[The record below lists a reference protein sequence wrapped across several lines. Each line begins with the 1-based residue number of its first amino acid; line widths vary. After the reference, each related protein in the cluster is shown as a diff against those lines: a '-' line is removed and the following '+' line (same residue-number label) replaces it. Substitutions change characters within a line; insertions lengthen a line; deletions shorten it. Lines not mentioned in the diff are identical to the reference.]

1 MKNPLFRITLAL
13 GLCDLGS
20 LALLMMLPVLWLF
33 APVVVSIGTLR
44 ITLAWHVWWYALPA
58 ALLATRWLVC
68 RRAIACGVRCQA
80 LWERVWFRKVVFSL
94 ISTFLVFDVCEV
106 VLVKIGFEVQ
116 LPEIVIE
123 GKNAQGK
130 IHIAEVES
138 DPYLLW
144 RFAPGSVFSGRKINR
159 MGFREREVE
168 PVKVPGQMRVLCLG
182 DSVTAQGRPGY
193 AELLHRRL
201 SAHPPTSNRWEAFNM
216 GVFGYSAA
224 QGLRL
229 FEMTKDQVRPDIV
242 TLYFGWNDHWLNN
255 RTDYQLM
262 ALKMRPFA
270 GHLVDALRSKRFFQ
284 LLVWA
289 TDRDGHIR
297 PQAAEGAPSFF
308 HSVNR
313 SKHELWDASVLRV
326 PPQEYRSLLIKL
338 VCEIRAVHAIPVL
351 ITAPRRH
358 LNENIVLHNYAH
370 SQAEGERLHDEYL
383 DITRTAAH
391 DTQAE
396 LLDLAKLFADHDC
409 DAFFRPDGIHFDYC
423 EREET
428 MTADPPTQPGL
439 ERIAEELEKKVDESR
454 VRRRGRKRCLVSTRN
469 DTGR

>member
-1 MKNPLFRITLAL
+1 MKNTDLGMTLILAV
-13 GLCDLGS
+13 CDLCS
-20 LALLMMLPVLWLF
+20 LALLMLLPVLWLF
-33 APVVVSIGTLR
+33 APLIVPIGTVR

-58 ALLATRWLVC
+58 ALWAARWLL
-68 RRAIACGVRCQA
+68 RRKAIAGGVRGHA
-80 LWERVWFRKVVFSL
+80 LWERDWFRNVAIAL
-94 ISTFLVFDVCEV
+94 ISTFVVFDVCEV
-106 VLVKIGFEVQ
+106 VLVKSGFEVQ
-116 LPEIVIE
+116 LPEIVFE
-123 GKNAQGK
+123 GKTAQGK
-130 IHIAEVES
+130 IRIAEVES

-144 RFAPGSVFSGRKINR
+144 RFAPGNVFSGRKINR

-168 PVKVPGQMRVLCLG
+168 TEKVPGQLRVLCLG

-201 SAHPPTSNRWEAFNM
+201 SAQPPTNQRWEAFNM
-216 GVFGYSAA
+216 GVFGYSVA

-229 FEMTKDQVRPDIV
+229 FEMTKDRVRPDIV
-242 TLYFGWNDHWLNN
+242 TLYFGWNDHWLNS

-284 LLVWA
+284 LLLWA

-297 PQAAEGAPSFF
+297 PETTKSALSFF
-308 HSVNR
+308 HTVTHSQ
-313 SKHELWDASVLRV
+313 HELWDTSVLRV
-326 PPQEYRSLLIKL
+326 PPQEYRELLIKL
-338 VCEIRAVHAIPVL
+338 VREVRAIHAIPVL

-370 SQAEGERLHDEYL
+370 SQTEGERLHDEYL
-383 DITRTAAH
+383 DITRSVAH

-396 LLDLAKLFADHDC
+396 LLDLAKLFAGHDC
-409 DAFFRPDGIHFDYC
+409 DGFFRPDGIHFDFY

-428 MTADPPTQPGL
+428 MTADPPNQPGL
-439 ERIAEELEKKVDESR
+439 ERIAEELERKVHAITHSLAWQKKMAQAHPE
-454 VRRRGRKRCLVSTRN
+454 
-469 DTGR
+469 